1 MVQLVIGV
9 VMLILLISL
18 FGDFFRANGAFSIL
32 LFLLFFVNYGIV
44 LFHEK
49 RYKKNFPYKP
59 YKSKNNIAKRILIGL
74 LAGFHYIF
82 YIGTYNHKRYNTQV
96 FYPETTECFLGNV
109 SQLIILIVY
118 IFIAIKLFEF
128 FEYYSLIFLI
138 IPIIINLI
146 SLKR

>member
-1 MVQLVIGV
+1 
-9 VMLILLISL
+9 
-18 FGDFFRANGAFSIL
+18 
-32 LFLLFFVNYGIV
+32 V